1 MKLSITALL
10 LATSA
15 AIAAPA
21 PSKRDGAFVLHGLR
35 ARISLDGTMSFSL
48 LDTNGPAGETPV
60 DCNLIWPANSAPDQ
74 NARCTGGEYLVQFPD
89 GLTDIGK
96 FTLALERVA
105 GTPIGGRAYLDETDG
120 KWNCVENPEEM
131 VKKDCHYDGAYTIPL

>member
-21 PSKRDGAFVLHGLR
+21 PNKRDGAFVLNGLR

-60 DCNLIWPANSAPDQ
+60 DCNLIWSVSPKAN
-74 NARCTGGEYLVQFPD
+74 
-89 GLTDIGK
+89 
-96 FTLALERVA
+96 
-105 GTPIGGRAYLDETDG
+105 
-120 KWNCVENPEEM
+120 
-131 VKKDCHYDGAYTIPL
+131 